1 MPVVTVTLMDGY
13 DATTRAQLCARLTDA
28 VTATIAAPLDG
39 VTVIINEVP
48 AANYM
53 RGRQQRIPGAA
64 QSDGDLGAADGSD
77 ADAQDKA

>member
-1 MPVVTVTLMDGY
+1 MPVVTVTLIEGY
-13 DATTRAQLCARLTDA
+13 DEQTRSELCERLTDA

-53 RGRQQRIPGAA
+53 RGRQERTPGRAH
-64 QSDGDLGAADGSD
+64 SETK
-77 ADAQDKA
+77 KAKPKE